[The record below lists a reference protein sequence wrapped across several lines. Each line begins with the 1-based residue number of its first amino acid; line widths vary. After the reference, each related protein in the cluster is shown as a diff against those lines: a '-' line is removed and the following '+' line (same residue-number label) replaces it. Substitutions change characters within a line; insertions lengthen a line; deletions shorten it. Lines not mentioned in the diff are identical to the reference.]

1 MTTDYININT
11 SSHCKVIIMGF
22 CENETLF
29 LPAGSVTFP
38 QLLHIFSLPAL
49 LLVKRPS

>member
-11 SSHCKVIIMGF
+11 SLHCKVIIVAF

-29 LPAGSVTFP
+29 SPAGSVTFP
-38 QLLHIFSLPAL
+38 QLLHIFL
-49 LLVKRPS
+49 LDKRPS